1 MVISLV
7 CPVRAI
13 FAIISWPVLYLWFRL
28 LNMICYRVLCVS
40 VAVGVSNE
48 ASGDQDSVH
57 RATNGSQDLP
67 C

>member
-1 MVISLV
+1 M
-7 CPVRAI
+7 
-13 FAIISWPVLYLWFRL
+13 FATVSWAVLYLRFRL
-28 LNMICYRVLCVS
+28 LNMKLEADLVQSSLS